1 VSSIHTRTW
10 RPKATTT
17 SEERERRDGRGDVV
31 KGRRTLRQGRQP
43 CAPHSR
49 AARGGRGGY
58 SRKSVVSSIHPPD
71 RALATGGVRGVA
83 WRECIACAHAER
95 APRGGAGMP
104 SYVIV
109 LARGSWSV
117 HGVVLVGSGATKTQR
132 GACAVRGELSEMRGV
147 SVWCL
152 RAHVFA
158 DSKGACGVY
167 VVGVVGC
174 RRFRRRRADAGG
186 SGVCAF
192 VWC

>member
-1 VSSIHTRTW
+1 M
-10 RPKATTT
+10 
-17 SEERERRDGRGDVV
+17 
-31 KGRRTLRQGRQP
+31 RRTRAQP
-43 CAPHSR
+43 KVVAAGTHER
-49 AARGGRGGY
+49 ASCRAFT
-58 SRKSVVSSIHPPD
+58 PPD

-152 RAHVFA
+152 RAQVFA

-167 VVGVVGC
+167 VQCGGC
-174 RRFRRRRADAGG
+174 RWVSACPTR
-186 SGVCAF
+186 
-192 VWC
+192 